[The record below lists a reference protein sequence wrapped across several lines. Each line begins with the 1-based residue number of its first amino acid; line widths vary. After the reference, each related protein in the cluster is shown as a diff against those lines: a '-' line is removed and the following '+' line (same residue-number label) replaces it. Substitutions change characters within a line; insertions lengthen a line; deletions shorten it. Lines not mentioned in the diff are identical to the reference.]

1 MEVRI
6 TFRSEIYLEGKDM
19 AEISRKW
26 DSIELFSKEANE
38 AYACEIE
45 LNSVED
51 AETCEDVMTEFII
64 SH

>member
-6 TFRSEIYLEGKDM
+6 TFRSEIYIEGKDM

-26 DSIELFSKEANE
+26 DSIELFSHEANL
-38 AYACEIE
+38 AGACEIE

-51 AETCEDVMTEFII
+51 AETYEDVMTEFII